1 MCQVVQP
8 LTTLHLFLLLTI
20 VLSVVEVSKADT
32 LHLSRMLPLSSE
44 RHRFMY
50 GHLIKSSI
58 QIPPLPLQSSI
69 YLGIML
75 SLSDRISTF
84 MYLHSSQFAAILAIH
99 YTIQ

>member
-32 LHLSRMLPLSSE
+32 MHLSRMLPLSSE

-50 GHLIKSSI
+50 GHLTKSSI

-69 YLGIML
+69 YLGML